1 MRIYDIY
8 SEKKKKYNKYVI
20 LIKVGN
26 FYETYGEDTYLMN
39 NLFDYKIKEVGGV
52 RRVGFPLIAYN
63 KVTDKLKCFKINYL
77 IVEGV
82 NITKKKFNNNNYD
95 KYVRCDDSISV
106 RIDRICEK
114 LMVLKDTSKIS
125 IILEA
130 IEEII

>member
-1 MRIYDIY
+1 MKIYDIY
-8 SEKKKKYNKYVI
+8 SEKKKKYDKYVI

-52 RRVGFPLIAYN
+52 GRVGFPLIAYN

-125 IILEA
+125 IILET